1 MAIGIESVGGVS
13 GVSGVSAV
21 ARTLAAALRDG
32 LPVAGAA
39 GRLLAGAGGDASAAS
54 SAATASAGAMPPP
67 AALLPGSPSSGA
79 PMLGSVQMLVAL
91 ASLSA
96 GEIRRR
102 ERIARAGR
110 GVQALERLH
119 RAVQAGRVDEPT
131 LAELAEWAGRWAEEQ
146 AAPGE
151 SPAETAADADL
162 TALMEAI
169 DLRVRV
175 ELAKFDISV

>member
-1 MAIGIESVGGVS
+1 MAIGIESVGGVT
-13 GVSGVSAV
+13 GVSGV
-21 ARTLAAALRDG
+21 ARTLAGALREG

-39 GRLLAGAGGDASAAS
+39 GRLLAGAGADAA
-54 SAATASAGAMPPP
+54 AGAMPSPP
-67 AALLPGSPSSGA
+67 SALLPGSPPSGA
-79 PMLGSVQMLVAL
+79 SMLGNVQMLVAL
-91 ASLSA
+91 ASLST

-102 ERIARAGR
+102 ERIAQAGR

-119 RAVQAGRVDEPT
+119 RAVQAGRIDAPT
-131 LAELAEWAGRWAEEQ
+131 LAGLAEWAARWAEEQ

-151 SPAETAADADL
+151 APAETAADADL

>member
-1 MAIGIESVGGVS
+1 MAIGIESVGGVT
-13 GVSGVSAV
+13 GVSGV
-21 ARTLAAALRDG
+21 ARTLAAALREG

-39 GRLLAGAGGDASAAS
+39 GRLLAGAGADAA
-54 SAATASAGAMPPP
+54 AGAMPSPP
-67 AALLPGSPSSGA
+67 PPSALLPGSPPSGA
-79 PMLGSVQMLVAL
+79 SMLGNVQMLVAL
-91 ASLSA
+91 ASLST

-119 RAVQAGRVDEPT
+119 RAVQAGRIDAPT
-131 LAELAEWAGRWAEEQ
+131 LAGLAEWAARWAEEQ

-151 SPAETAADADL
+151 APAETAADADL